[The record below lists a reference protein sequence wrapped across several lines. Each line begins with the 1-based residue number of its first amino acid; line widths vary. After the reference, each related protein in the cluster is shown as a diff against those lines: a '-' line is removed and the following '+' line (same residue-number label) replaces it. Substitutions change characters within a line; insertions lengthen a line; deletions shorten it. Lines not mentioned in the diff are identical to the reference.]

1 MYQFKKIVS
10 LIIQVATS
18 NYVHV
23 TYVLIS
29 HNSARS
35 VKVLKN
41 QDKIITDY
49 YSNIILE
56 YSFSHVLYNF

>member
-1 MYQFKKIVS
+1 MYKLKKIVS

-23 TYVLIS
+23 TYMLIS

-35 VKVLKN
+35 VEVLKN
-41 QDKIITDY
+41 QDKIITD
-49 YSNIILE
+49 SNIILE
-56 YSFSHVLYNF
+56 YSFSHVLYHF